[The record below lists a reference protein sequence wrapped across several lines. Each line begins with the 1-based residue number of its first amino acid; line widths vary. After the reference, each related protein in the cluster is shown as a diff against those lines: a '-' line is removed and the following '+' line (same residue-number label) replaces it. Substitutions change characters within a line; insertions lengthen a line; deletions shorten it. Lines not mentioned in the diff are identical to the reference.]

1 MSLLDKLLC
10 VTATV
15 FILAGVVCLSV
26 LEGERSNPNLPG
38 LILLVLGIFTWLPLL
53 ITGFKVG
60 GGGGGGSLVFKE
72 SDEKSRFKE
81 SGERLRGL
89 HRAKV
94 NQSTVRR
101 NRIFKYLC
109 LVAGLLILGGL
120 GLGPFIQDD
129 AVLASLIV
137 GGFFFFA
144 FSFIWWIGPKGGGG
158 GGGGCGGDG
167 GGGGGGCG
175 GGGE

>member
-10 VTATV
+10 VTAVTLT
-15 FILAGVVCLSV
+15 LAGVVCLSV

-38 LILLVLGIFTWLPLL
+38 LILLVLGIFIWLPLL

-60 GGGGGGSLVFKE
+60 GDGG
-72 SDEKSRFKE
+72 DRP
-81 SGERLRGL
+81 R
-89 HRAKV
+89 RAKV
-94 NQSTVRR
+94 SQATMRR
-101 NRIFKYLC
+101 NRVFKYLC
-109 LVAGLLILGGL
+109 LVAGGLILSGL
-120 GLGPFIQDD
+120 VLGRFIQDGRI
-129 AVLASLIV
+129 LASLIC

-144 FSFIWWIGPKGGGG
+144 FSFIWWIEPG
-158 GGGGCGGDG
+158 G

>member
-15 FILAGVVCLSV
+15 FILAGVVCLAV

-38 LILLVLGIFTWLPLL
+38 LILLVLGIFIWLPLL

-60 GGGGGGSLVFKE
+60 GGGGGGS
-72 SDEKSRFKE
+72 R
-81 SGERLRGL
+81 
-89 HRAKV
+89 RAKV
-94 NQSTVRR
+94 SQATMRR

-109 LVAGLLILGGL
+109 LVAGGLILSGL
-120 GLGPFIQDD
+120 VLGRFIQDGRI
-129 AVLASLIV
+129 LASLIF

-144 FSFIWWIGPKGGGG
+144 FSFIWWIEPGGGG
-158 GGGGCGGDG
+158 GEGGSGGGGC
-167 GGGGGGCG
+167 GGGGCG